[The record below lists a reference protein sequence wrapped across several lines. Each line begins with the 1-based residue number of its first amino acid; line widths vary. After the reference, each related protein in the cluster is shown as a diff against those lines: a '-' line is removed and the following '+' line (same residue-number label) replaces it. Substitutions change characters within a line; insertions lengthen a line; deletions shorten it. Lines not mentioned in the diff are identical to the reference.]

1 MQREHPRMERR
12 LTGIFA
18 ADMVGFSR
26 LMEADEMGT
35 LTRQKRHRTELIEP
49 RIEAHGGKIIKL
61 TGDGMI
67 AEFPSVVEAVQC
79 AVTIQREIETREAD
93 EPEDSRIR
101 YRVAVHLGDVI
112 FDDGDVY
119 GDGVNIAARLEGL
132 APPGGVLVSGS
143 AYDQLKANVDVGYED
158 LGEKQVKNIGT
169 PVRVYRVVPDGSGT
183 IIQKQP
189 KRGRLPVIAAATVVL
204 FALLAGGTWWWTE
217 RLEFTSAD
225 QAKMQYSLDKTSIAV
240 LAFDNL
246 TGDPLQENV
255 SDGISEDIISTL
267 ARLPDVVVISRNSS
281 FSYKGKAADVRQIAE
296 EMSVRYVVEGSLQS
310 FGENVRITAQL
321 IDAVSGH
328 HVWSQKF
335 DRPRAEFFTVRDEIT
350 FRIIQELNAKLVEG
364 STYGSNSN
372 SFKTLEAWLLARQ
385 AASHDRL
392 FNKADNQIA
401 LDLLDR
407 ILKIE
412 PDSVWANSRVSAWNA
427 KKIVFGWT
435 DDREAA
441 VQTATEY
448 AEKAIALDP
457 TAPDG
462 YDAMAFLRFNQG
474 RIEEAIEFQEKALD
488 LAPGDSDLLTF
499 LALYFQK
506 DGQPDRAIETFE
518 RAVRSDRLAAVW
530 AWENYGESL
539 IMAGRYE
546 EAIPIYFEA
555 LKSAKGFFVT
565 EIHLGLAIAYD
576 HLGQDDKALA
586 AIRAAIESYPRLT
599 VPYLRNFQRYKDQDY
614 KDRWLAKLKRLGVP
628 EA

>member
-1 MQREHPRMERR
+1 MKRR
-12 LTGIFA
+12 LTTIVA
-18 ADMVGFSR
+18 ADIAGFSR
-26 LMEADEMGT
+26 LVGLDEEGI
-35 LTRQKRHRTELIEP
+35 LSAQRAHRAELVDPLII
-49 RIEAHGGKIIKL
+49 RHGGRIAN
-61 TGDGMI
+61 TAGDSLLI
-67 AEFPSVVEAVQC
+67 EFPSAVEAMRCMVAMQ
-79 AVTIQREIETREAD
+79 AGMAERNAD
-93 EPEDSRIR
+93 TPEDRQILYRIGIN
-101 YRVAVHLGDVI
+101 VGDVI
-112 FDDGDVY
+112 PDGDDLL
-119 GDGVNIAARLEGL
+119 GDGVNIAARLEAL
-132 APPGGVLVSGS
+132 APPGGIVVSRTVR
-143 AYDQLKANVDVGYED
+143 DQIRDRDVVDLTD
-158 LGEKQVKNIGT
+158 LGEVEVKNIAR
-169 PVRVYRVVPDGSGT
+169 PVRAFRVLAEGEVAVAP
-183 IIQKQP
+183 P
-189 KRGRLPVIAAATVVL
+189 KPRRRWPVIAAATVVL
-204 FALLAGGTWWWTE
+204 LAGGAWWWTE
-217 RLEFTSAD
+217 RPEFTPAD
-225 QAKMQYSLDKTSIAV
+225 SAKMQHALDKPSIAV

-246 TGDPLQENV
+246 TGDPEQENV

-267 ARLPDVVVISRNSS
+267 ARLPGVVVISRNSS

-350 FRIIQELNAKLVEG
+350 FQIIQELNAKLVEG
-364 STYGSNSN
+364 SSYNSN
-372 SFKTLEAWLLARQ
+372 SISLKTLEAWLLARK
-385 AASHDRL
+385 AVSHDRL
-392 FNKADNQIA
+392 WNKADNQIG
-401 LDLLDR
+401 LDLLHR

-412 PDSVWANSRVSAWNA
+412 PDSVWANSRVSTLTARQ
-427 KKIVFGWT
+427 IQYGWT

-441 VQTATEY
+441 FRKATAY

-462 YDAMAFLRFNQG
+462 YDAMAYLRFNQG
-474 RIEEAIEFQEKALD
+474 RIEEAIELEEKALD
-488 LAPGDSDLLTF
+488 LAPGDSDLLTV
-499 LALYFQK
+499 LALFYQK
-506 DGQPDRAIETFE
+506 DGQPDRAIELFK
-518 RAVRSDRLAAVW
+518 RATRSDRLAAVW

-546 EAIPIYFEA
+546 EAVPIYFEA

-576 HLGQDDKALA
+576 ALGQDDKAQA

-628 EA
+628 EE

>member
-1 MQREHPRMERR
+1 MERR
-12 LTGIFA
+12 LAAIFA
-18 ADMVGFSR
+18 ADMVGYSR
-26 LMEADEMGT
+26 LMDTDEAGT
-35 LTRQKRHRTELIEP
+35 LHRQRVHRAELIDPTIEKFNG
-49 RIEAHGGKIIKL
+49 RIVKL
-61 TGDGMI
+61 MGDGMLV
-67 AEFPSVVEAVQC
+67 EFASVVDAVGC
-79 AVTIQREIETREAD
+79 AVAIQLGMVEREANV
-93 EPEDSRIR
+93 PEDRRIQ
-101 YRVAVHLGDVI
+101 YRIGINLGDIVI
-112 FDDGDVY
+112 EGDDILGH
-119 GDGVNIAARLEGL
+119 GVNIAARLEGL
-132 APPGGVLVSGS
+132 AQPGGVVISGT
-143 AYDQLKANVDVGYED
+143 AYDHLKTNVDVNYES
-158 LGEKQVKNIGT
+158 LGEVQVKNIQD
-169 PVRVYRVVPDGSGT
+169 PVRAYRVLAEGEVAAAPP
-183 IIQKQP
+183 KP
-189 KRGRLPVIAAATVVL
+189 KRRWPVIAAAAVML
-204 FALLAGGTWWWTE
+204 FALLAGGAWWWTE
-217 RLEFTSAD
+217 RPEFTPAD
-225 QAKMQYSLDKTSIAV
+225 SAKMQHALDKPSIAV

-246 TGDPLQENV
+246 TGDPEQEHV

-267 ARLPDVVVISRNSS
+267 ARLPGVVVIARNSS

-296 EMSVRYVVEGSLQS
+296 ELSVRYVVEGSLQS
-310 FGENVRITAQL
+310 FGENVRVTAQL

-335 DRPRAEFFTVRDEIT
+335 DRPRAEFFTLRDEIT
-350 FRIIQELNAKLVEG
+350 FQIIQELNVKLVEG
-364 STYGSNSN
+364 STYASSSN
-372 SFKTLEAWLLARQ
+372 SFKTLEAWLLARK

-427 KKIVFGWT
+427 KTIVFGWT
-435 DDREAA
+435 DDREAT

-474 RIEEAIEFQEKALD
+474 RIEEAIVFQEQALD
-488 LAPGDSDLLTF
+488 LAPGDSDLLTL

-576 HLGQDDKALA
+576 YLGQGDKAQA
-586 AIRAAIESYPRLT
+586 AIQAAIESYPRLT
-599 VPYLRNFQRYKDQDY
+599 IPYLRNFQRYKDQDY

-628 EA
+628 EE